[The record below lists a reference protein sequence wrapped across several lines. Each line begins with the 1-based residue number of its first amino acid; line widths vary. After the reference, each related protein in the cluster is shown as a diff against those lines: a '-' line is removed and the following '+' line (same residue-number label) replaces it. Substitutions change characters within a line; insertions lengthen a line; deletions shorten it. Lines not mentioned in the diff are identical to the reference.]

1 MASPT
6 LDLNLLPILRALV
19 THRSV
24 TRAAAAL
31 AMSQPQL
38 SRALARLRAQCGDP
52 LLVRAVGGM
61 EPTDLA
67 LRLVEAFEPA
77 FTAASALLSERRD
90 FVPATV
96 KRTFRLSMNDY
107 EAAVLMPRLLQR
119 VMAEAPGVRLAV
131 ISQRP
136 GEVAEALQHERV
148 ELAVGRF
155 TKPAEALRLKPLYD
169 ESLVAVVAAGHALA
183 GRRVSV
189 ARFAAQPHLL
199 VAPGGQGDFQGLFD
213 QQLHALGLTRQ
224 VVLSMSHFLAAP
236 WIAAQSNA
244 VVLIPRRLLAVV
256 SGWNLRTL
264 NVPLQMPSF
273 QVSML
278 WRERS
283 QREPAHR
290 WLRQAIID
298 AVQSAPEKG

>member
-1 MASPT
+1 MMPGVAAPA
-6 LDLNLLPILRALV
+6 LDLNLLPVLQVLV
-19 THRSV
+19 AHRSV

-31 AMSQPQL
+31 AISQPHL
-38 SRALARLRAQCGDP
+38 SRALARLRVQCGDP

-61 EPTDLA
+61 EPTELA
-67 LRLVEAFEPA
+67 LRLLDTFEPA
-77 FTAASALLSERRD
+77 LVASAALLSERRE
-90 FVPATV
+90 FTPATV
-96 KRTFRLSMNDY
+96 QRTFRLSMNDY

-119 VMAEAPGVRLAV
+119 VMADAPGVRLAV

-155 TKPAEALRLKPLYD
+155 TNPSQALRRKPLYD
-169 ESLVAVVAAGHALA
+169 ETLVAVVAAGHPLA

-199 VAPGGQGDFQGLFD
+199 VAPGGHGDFEGLFD
-213 QQLHALGLTRQ
+213 RQLRARGVTRR

-244 VVLIPRRLLAVV
+244 ILLIPRRLLPVV
-256 SGWNLRTL
+256 AGWNLRTL
-264 NVPLQMPSF
+264 SVPLEMPSF

-290 WLRQAIID
+290 WLRKMVLEALR
-298 AVQSAPEKG
+298 